1 MKIKMV
7 INKHIM
13 SLIITRPV
21 KSPSGETK
29 ISDTVLASSSKI
41 VDTINTSTSKSVK
54 WILAVTNTTTNDT
67 QTSEVLA
74 QHRNG
79 ISPSHNRFAVI
90 GDTIN
95 LSVDVVINASNLE
108 LEITNNETNDISI
121 LARRF
126 NI

>member
-1 MKIKMV
+1 
-7 INKHIM
+7 M

-29 ISDTVLASSSKI
+29 ITNTVLASTSKVVDA
-41 VDTINTSTSKSVK
+41 VDTATSRSVK
-54 WILAVTNTTTNDT
+54 WVLSITNPTTNDT

-79 ISPSHNRFAVI
+79 GSPSHNRFAII
-90 GDTIN
+90 GDPID
-95 LSVDVVINASNLE
+95 LSVNVIINATNLE
-108 LEITNNETNDISI
+108 LQITNNEINDIDI